1 MRFGQLL
8 PVAVLLVAG
17 CASGSGS
24 ATQTGETAAQR
35 APVRRDR
42 NVLLRTELSEVQ
54 QVEMTVYQAIRQF
67 RPNMLMGTPAST
79 MTGTAPALSVYVDD
93 TRQGG
98 VEALSQIRMTE
109 VERIEYMNGSEATT
123 RFGTGHS
130 GGAIVIRR
138 RR

>member
-8 PVAVLLVAG
+8 PVAALLVAG

-24 ATQTGETAAQR
+24 ATQTGETAPQR